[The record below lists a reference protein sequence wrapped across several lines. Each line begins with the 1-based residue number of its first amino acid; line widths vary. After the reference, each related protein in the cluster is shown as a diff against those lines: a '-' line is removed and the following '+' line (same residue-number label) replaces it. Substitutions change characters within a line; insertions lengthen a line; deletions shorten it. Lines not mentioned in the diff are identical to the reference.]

1 MGLRELIAMI
11 TGSGNAMAQP
21 GNVDQAYANVDN
33 PDGGMMDIV
42 NAMRAPQGTAI
53 SELEYLNNPN
63 PSSFPSGDDDGM
75 SNTLEQLIEQKMRNS
90 GNTPINNINANI
102 KMLENMRALNP
113 QRASRSLDADP
124 ISALLEAKEMARPA
138 AEMYMKDGTVPP
150 LGRGPQGDMIRKFM
164 YENIMKKQKDY
175 Q

>member
-1 MGLRELIAMI
+1 MNDYLAQLIAMI

-21 GNVDQAYANVDN
+21 GNVDQMDWLEGMTGSDE
-33 PDGGMMDIV
+33 DGGTM
-42 NAMRAPQGTAI
+42 
-53 SELEYLNNPN
+53 EYLRQMNQLPEDGYSNGMPIS
-63 PSSFPSGDDDGM
+63 PGDDDGV
-75 SNTLEQLIEQKMRNS
+75 SHTLEQLIEQKMRNS
-90 GNTPINNINANI
+90 GNTPVTPINNINA
-102 KMLENMRALNP
+102 MRAFNP

-124 ISALLEAKEMARPA
+124 INALLEAKEIAMPA

-164 YENIMKKQKDY
+164 YENIIKKQKDY

>member
-1 MGLRELIAMI
+1 MNDYLAQLIAMI

-21 GNVDQAYANVDN
+21 GNVDQMDWLEGMTGSDE
-33 PDGGMMDIV
+33 DGGTMKYLRQMNQLPEDGYS
-42 NAMRAPQGTAI
+42 NGMPI
-53 SELEYLNNPN
+53 SP
-63 PSSFPSGDDDGM
+63 GDDDGV
-75 SNTLEQLIEQKMRNS
+75 SHTLEQLIEQKMRNS
-90 GNTPINNINANI
+90 GNTPVTPINNINA
-102 KMLENMRALNP
+102 MRAFNP

-124 ISALLEAKEMARPA
+124 INALLEAKEIAMPA

>member
-1 MGLRELIAMI
+1 MNDYLAQLIAMI

-90 GNTPINNINANI
+90 GNTPVTPINNINA
-102 KMLENMRALNP
+102 MRAFNP

-124 ISALLEAKEMARPA
+124 ISALLEAKEIAMPA

-150 LGRGPQGDMIRKFM
+150 LERGPQGDMIRKFM

>member
-1 MGLRELIAMI
+1 MMGLRELIAMI

-21 GNVDQAYANVDN
+21 GNVDQMDWLEGMTGSDE
-33 PDGGMMDIV
+33 DGGTM
-42 NAMRAPQGTAI
+42 
-53 SELEYLNNPN
+53 EYLRQMNQLPEDGYSNGMPIS
-63 PSSFPSGDDDGM
+63 PGDDDGV
-75 SNTLEQLIEQKMRNS
+75 SHTLEQLIEQKMRNS
-90 GNTPINNINANI
+90 GNTPINNVNAKI
-102 KMLENMRALNP
+102 KMLESMRALNP
-113 QRASRSLDADP
+113 QRAARSLDADP

-138 AEMYMKDGTVPP
+138 AEMYMKDGIAPP